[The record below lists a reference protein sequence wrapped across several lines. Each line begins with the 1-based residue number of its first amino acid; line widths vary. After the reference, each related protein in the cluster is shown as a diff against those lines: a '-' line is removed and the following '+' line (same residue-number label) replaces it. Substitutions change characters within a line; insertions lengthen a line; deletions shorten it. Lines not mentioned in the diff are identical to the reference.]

1 MTTTSVRRGEE
12 GEMVD
17 LMMEPIKEE
26 GGTGVHRTASR
37 IGMGEAE
44 RGMNILLRLE
54 EDDRRSNELPRCEG
68 EHECK
73 REFVRGPQL
82 TAERARD

>member
-1 MTTTSVRRGEE
+1 MTTTTVRRGEE

-44 RGMNILLRLE
+44 RG
-54 EDDRRSNELPRCEG
+54 S
-68 EHECK
+68 
-73 REFVRGPQL
+73 
-82 TAERARD
+82 A